1 MEHYGSFPDFI
12 EQINFQV
19 FLKLK
24 HDESKV
30 EHLFVVPGSARQFKI
45 VLVEYPI
52 PQLVTHLF
60 QLVLC
65 FRVLR
70 HHQFPVHA
78 LHYPETSYIQSSF
91 SMWKGI
97 ARLCS
102 LVCFRT
108 HGHQHHL
115 NLMSAIFI

>member
-1 MEHYGSFPDFI
+1 VEHYGSFPDFI

-52 PQLVTHLF
+52 PQLVTLIFFSLF
-60 QLVLC
+60 YVFECYVIISFLSMHYIIQRLVIYRAVSQC
-65 FRVLR
+65 GK
-70 HHQFPVHA
+70 
-78 LHYPETSYIQSSF
+78 E
-91 SMWKGI
+91 
-97 ARLCS
+97 
-102 LVCFRT
+102 
-108 HGHQHHL
+108 
-115 NLMSAIFI
+115 